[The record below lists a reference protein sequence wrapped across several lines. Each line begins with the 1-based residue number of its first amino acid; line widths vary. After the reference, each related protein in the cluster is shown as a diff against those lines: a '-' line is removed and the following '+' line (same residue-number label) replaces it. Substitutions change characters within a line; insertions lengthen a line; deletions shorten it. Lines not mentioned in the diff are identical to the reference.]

1 MAGKVYTAKLI
12 GKRVVVLDPREGG
25 ELYRSGFYGKFYAMP
40 KPKTPDIDRE
50 LELSYFDALYLL
62 EKGMLRIVDSEG
74 RGLSKEELIRIFER
88 EFENFREAYLVYRD
102 LRDKGF
108 VVKSGM
114 KYGVTFVVYEYG
126 PGIDHAPFLVHV
138 LPFSGKLDPIE
149 IIRAGRLSHSVRK
162 KLVTAYVNPETGET
176 HYFVFKWLM

>member
-1 MAGKVYTAKLI
+1 MPAKTYTAKLV
-12 GKRVVVLDPREGG
+12 GHRVVVLDPVEGG
-25 ELYRSGFYGKFYAMP
+25 ELYRMGFYGKFYAMP

-50 LELSYFDALYLL
+50 LELSYFDALYLV
-62 EKGMLRIVDSEG
+62 EKGVLRVVDEKG
-74 RGLSKEELIRIFER
+74 RELGKDELLKLFEEKY
-88 EFENFREAYLVYRD
+88 ENFREAYMVYKD
-102 LRDKGF
+102 LRNKGY

-114 KYGVTFVVYEYG
+114 KYGVTFLVYEYG

-138 LPFSGKLDPIE
+138 LPFSGRLDPVE

-162 KLVTAYVNPETGET
+162 KLITAYVNPDTGEI